1 MTPVGTLDRTS
12 SPNAALYVRLAV
24 LAGIFTAEL
33 LAITTWLDTSAL
45 LGRHGLAA
53 LVGDWGPWFIKLA
66 IASVVAFLILG
77 ESRQAADGWDDPH
90 GEPRIHAVDWRLLLG
105 HAVAMAAVVALSSV
119 VFGKGADGL
128 LSNLE
133 VLAWIATGVAAIAL
147 AACALIPA
155 GIWIE
160 KMRGMRDLLIFAP
173 AAGLAACFLGS
184 AASSFWRP
192 LSSGTMTLA
201 AIMLR
206 PFLTHVIADR
216 TTLTLGSDKFNVT
229 IAPGCSGYEGIGLV
243 LAVTCAW
250 LWFLRRQWR
259 FPNALALIP
268 VGIAAVWILNATRIA
283 ALILIGNAGAGQ
295 IALGG
300 FHSQAGWIAFSLVA
314 LGVCAAA
321 RRIAWFNVQPA
332 QAAPLP
338 EFTALDAAPNPVT
351 VYLVPF
357 LAILAAGLIAR
368 AASADFEWIYGLRVV
383 AAAGALWYFR
393 RYYRDLDLTF
403 GPMALGIGAVVCA
416 MWIALDRFT
425 SIPPVAAPAAFAHAT
440 LSARSAW
447 ITLRLIGAVITVP
460 IAEELAFRGF
470 LLRRLASADFESVS
484 FKAFYWMP
492 FVASSIAFGILHGD
506 RWLAGAIAGMCYAF
520 AVQRRG
526 RLGDAIAAHGFTN
539 LLLAVWVLVTG
550 NWQFW

>member
-1 MTPVGTLDRTS
+1 MAGTS
-12 SPNAALYVRLAV
+12 SSGAGLYARLGALAA
-24 LAGIFTAEL
+24 IFTAEL

-53 LVGDWGPWFIKLA
+53 LVGDWGPWLVKLV
-66 IASVVAFLILG
+66 IASVAAFLILG
-77 ESRQAADGWDDPH
+77 ESRRAAGDVDVDI
-90 GEPRIHAVDWRLLLG
+90 RSDSVDWRLLMG
-105 HAVAMAAVVALSSV
+105 HALAMVLLVLLSSV

-128 LSNLE
+128 LSNVE
-133 VLAWIATGVAAIAL
+133 VLVWIATGLAAIAL

-155 GIWIE
+155 RIWIAKIRE
-160 KMRGMRDLLIFAP
+160 MRDLLVFAP
-173 AAGLAACFLGS
+173 AAGLAGCLLGS
-184 AASSFWRP
+184 FANKFWKP
-192 LSSGTMTLA
+192 LSSGTLA
-201 AIMLR
+201 LASIMLR
-206 PFLTHVIADR
+206 PFLAHVVADR
-216 TTLTLGSDKFNVT
+216 TTMTLGSDKFNVT
-229 IAPGCSGYEGIGLV
+229 IAPACSGYEGIGLV

-268 VGIAAVWILNATRIA
+268 IGVATVWTLNAARIA
-283 ALILIGNAGAGQ
+283 ALILIGNAGAEQ

-321 RRIAWFNVQPA
+321 RRIAWFNVQTAPIHST
-332 QAAPLP
+332 AAS
-338 EFTALDAAPNPVT
+338 AAPNPVA
-351 VYLVPF
+351 VYLMPF

-368 AASADFEWIYGLRVV
+368 AASADFEWLYGLRVL
-383 AAAGALWYFR
+383 AAVGALWYFR
-393 RYYRDLDLTF
+393 RSYRNLDWRF
-403 GPMALGIGAVVCA
+403 GPAALGLGAVVCA

-425 SIPPVAAPAAFAHAT
+425 SIAPLAAPAAFAHAT

-447 ITLRLIGAVITVP
+447 IALRLIGAVITVP

-470 LLRRLASADFESVS
+470 LLRRLAGADFESVS
-484 FKAFYWMP
+484 SKAFSWMP
-492 FVASSIAFGILHGD
+492 FVVSSIAFGILHGD

-520 AVQRRG
+520 AMQRRG
-526 RLGDAIAAHGFTN
+526 RLGDAVVAHSFTN
-539 LLLAVWVLVTG
+539 LLLAVWVLFTG